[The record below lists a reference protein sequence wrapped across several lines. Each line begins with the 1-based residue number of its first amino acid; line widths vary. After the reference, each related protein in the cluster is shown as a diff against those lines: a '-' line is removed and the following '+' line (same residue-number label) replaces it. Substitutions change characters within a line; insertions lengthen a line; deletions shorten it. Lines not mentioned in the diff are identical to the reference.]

1 MNLRDMLPALAVRRP
16 VTVGMLFVAIC
27 VLGVLAVRAVPL
39 QMMPSGLSAPYIWV
53 WFPYP
58 GSTPLET
65 ERSLVQPVEE
75 QLATISGVKVLGSR
89 AAENY
94 ANFSLEF
101 HQSVDLDEAYNA
113 VVDRLE
119 RARAEL
125 PDDVDFYGVYRF
137 NPDDE
142 PIQWVGISLPD
153 ELEEGAHELMTTV
166 VQKRLERVSGV
177 GKIEVWGTDP
187 NRLFIDF
194 DRDALFAHGVS
205 LYELMQKLATDNF
218 QLASGRIT
226 DRGQRFYVR
235 SLGRY
240 DDVDALRDTQVKPG
254 VTLSDVA
261 EVGFRKEL
269 SASINHI
276 DGTAGV
282 FVAVYKE
289 SSGNTVQ
296 VAEDSRQA
304 FAELV
309 QDPRTGA
316 MKTAFLFDQGKL
328 ITESIENLVITALQ
342 GGAFAV
348 VILFLFLREVR
359 MTLLI
364 AACIP
369 FSLLLT
375 VTTIHYTGGSLNLL
389 SLLGLMIAV
398 GMVVD
403 NAIVVVETIH
413 RRRQAGSTPKQ
424 AAVEGTGEV
433 NLAITLS
440 TMTTMVVFLPVI
452 LMSDDAMFSFFFGA
466 MGFPVVFALAASL
479 LAALVFTPLGTL
491 LLPDRQVAEDP
502 KAIQWLARHYRR
514 ALARV
519 LARPMDGF
527 ITLASV
533 ILVTVLIPGGA
544 VSCSDESDS
553 NFNDFTVGFEVPS
566 SFTYT
571 ERLDVV
577 EKLEEMVED
586 HRESWGVEVHRAR
599 LSAGSTRGFLN
610 VRLFEDETIGIPR
623 DEVVEQVE
631 ALIPEKAGVRTWM
644 GWGSS
649 GSRDRNTSIS
659 LRVEGPESETLLGL
673 AEEMLVR
680 LRQQPVFLNAE
691 HTLESSGNEELRL
704 AVDRDAANRYGLSAA
719 TVGRTLAFA
728 MRGQQLPD
736 YYEGSREVDVYARF
750 RIEDRADFDR
760 LMDFPMWSPLT
771 QEAVPVRA
779 VTEQSIAKGFG
790 NIERTDRKT
799 GMTLNMELAPDVEMA
814 AAWAGAGAALD
825 GMQFPR
831 GYGWAQ
837 GREMEQ
843 QQEDD
848 RARNL
853 ALGLSIVLVFLIM
866 GVLLESFLLP
876 LAILTTIPMAL
887 LGVWWTLYFTGT
899 PVDAMAGV
907 GLVILIGVVVNN
919 GIVLLDLV
927 TQLRREGLDRTE
939 ALLTAG
945 TRRLRPI
952 LMTALTTI
960 CGLLPMAVG
969 DRTFIGIPYA
979 PLGQVVAG
987 GLATATVLTLFVLPY
1002 LYALLDDLRSA
1013 SWRALVF
1020 AWPASGVDAGA
1031 ETPAK

>member
-1 MNLRDMLPALAVRRP
+1 MNLRDWLPALAVRRP
-16 VTVGMLFVAIC
+16 VTIGMLFVAIC

-39 QMMPSGLSAPYIWV
+39 QMMPSGFTAPYIWV
-53 WFPYP
+53 WYPYA

-65 ERSLVQPVEE
+65 ERALVQPIEE
-75 QLATISGVKVLGSR
+75 QLATISGIKELGSR

-142 PIQWVGISLPD
+142 PIQWVGVSLTED
-153 ELEEGAHELMTTV
+153 LQDSAHELMTTV
-166 VQKRLERVSGV
+166 VQKRLERVTGV
-177 GKIEVWGTDP
+177 GKIEVWGTNP
-187 NRLFIDF
+187 QNLFIDF

-205 LYELMQKLATDNF
+205 LYELMQKLRSDNF
-218 QLASGRIT
+218 QLASGRLT
-226 DRGQRFYVR
+226 ERGQRFYVR

-240 DDVDALRDTQVKPG
+240 SEVEDLRNTQVRPG
-254 VTLSDVA
+254 VRLADVA

-269 SASINHI
+269 SASISHI
-276 DGTAGV
+276 DGKEGV

-289 SSGNTVQ
+289 SSANTVQ
-296 VAEDSRQA
+296 VATDTRAA
-304 FAELV
+304 FEELV
-309 QDPRTGA
+309 RDPRTGA
-316 MKTAFLFDQGKL
+316 MTTAFLFDQGKL
-328 ITESIENLVITALQ
+328 IVESIENLVITALQ
-342 GGAFAV
+342 GGVFAV
-348 VILFLFLREVR
+348 IILFLFLREVR

-413 RRRQAGSTPKQ
+413 RRRQAGASPRQGAIK
-424 AAVEGTGEV
+424 GTGEV

-491 LLPDRQVAEDP
+491 LLPERRVAEDP
-502 KAIQWLARHYRR
+502 KVIRWLAVRYR
-514 ALARV
+514 ALLARV

-527 ITLASV
+527 LTLVSV
-533 ILVTVLIPGGA
+533 IAVTVLIPGGA
-544 VSCSDESDS
+544 VSCSDESQS
-553 NFNDFTVGFEVPS
+553 NLNDFTVGFEVPS
-566 SFTYT
+566 SFTYY

-577 EKLEEMVED
+577 ESLEDMVEA
-586 HRESWGVEVHRAR
+586 HREEWGVEVHRCR
-599 LSAGSTRGFLN
+599 LSASSNRGFLN
-610 VRLFEDETIGIPR
+610 VRLDEDAEIGIPR
-623 DEVVEQVE
+623 DQVVEQVE
-631 ALIPEKAGVRTWM
+631 KLIPEKAGVRTWM
-644 GWGSS
+644 GWGGS
-649 GSRDRNTSIS
+649 GARDRNSSIS
-659 LRVEGPESETLLGL
+659 LRVEGRESETLLVL
-673 AEEMLVR
+673 AEEMLDR
-680 LRQQPVFLNAE
+680 LRLQPAFLNAE
-691 HTLESSGNEELRL
+691 HTLESSGNQELRL
-704 AVDRDAANRYGLSAA
+704 AVDRDATTRYGLSAA

-736 YYEGSREVDVYARF
+736 YYEGAREVDVFARF
-750 RIEDRADFDR
+750 RLEDRADFDR
-760 LMDFPMWSPLT
+760 LMDFPLWSPFT
-771 QEAVPVRA
+771 QEAVPIRA
-779 VTEQSIAKGFG
+779 VTEQSVAQGFG

-799 GMTLNMELAPDVEMA
+799 GMTLNLELAPDVEMEDAWVA
-814 AAWAGAGAALD
+814 AGSALD

-831 GYGWAQ
+831 GYGWAK
-837 GREMEQ
+837 GREAMQ
-843 QQEDD
+843 QVEDD

-853 ALGLSIVLVFLIM
+853 ALSLSVVLVFLIM

-876 LAILTTIPMAL
+876 MAILTTIPMAL

-927 TQLRREGLDRTE
+927 TQLRREGMDRTE

-1020 AWPASGVDAGA
+1020 AWPRSRAQGSAS
-1031 ETPAK
+1031 